1 MGADGKRNSIPGFQ
15 RKEFRAKLAIGIR
28 HCFNYL
34 GYLTD
39 LLTNTTFTCTAK
51 FS

>member
-28 HCFNYL
+28 HCFS
-34 GYLTD
+34 YLTD
-39 LLTNTTFTCTAK
+39 LLANTTFTCTAE